1 MLMRKQLKSS
11 WGCVVHCKP
20 PCPSQLRA
28 TTVTLQSAAQR
39 ALGTAVGHAHTRILP
54 GDSGR

>member
-11 WGCVVHCKP
+11 WGCVVHSKP

-39 ALGTAVGHAHTRILP
+39 ALGTAVEHAHTRILP
-54 GDSGR
+54 GDFR